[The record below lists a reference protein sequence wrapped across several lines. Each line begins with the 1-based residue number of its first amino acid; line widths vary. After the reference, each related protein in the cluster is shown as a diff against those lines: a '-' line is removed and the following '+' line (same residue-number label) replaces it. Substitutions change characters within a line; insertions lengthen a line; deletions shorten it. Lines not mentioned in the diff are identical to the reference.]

1 VWSYCIISDP
11 SFEPKSCSPS
21 CPFDFDPAFILSNPL
36 PPLQI
41 SDLSAPKAQFF
52 FFLGLCRQRGR
63 ETSQA
68 GDPSAAMDLPE
79 SSVSRADEGRA
90 PRRVGPVDREELVRV
105 IEQSL
110 YSLGYR
116 RAAAALEA
124 ESGVPLYP
132 PDHGS
137 LLLDVMAGR
146 WDACAETVRAV
157 AGVGDADRAVAEFL
171 LWRAHYLELL
181 GTGGDAGLRRAREV
195 LRRRIAPLGVDRRC
209 VHCLACAMVS
219 CDGAVA
225 PDAVVGWR
233 IAVFLDLVEVLPPW
247 FHVPSGRLEHLV
259 ESAVTKQV
267 ASCIYH
273 NLPDEITLFQDHKCH
288 EQHIPSKCAQV
299 RVKQIVRL
307 FISVS

>member
-1 VWSYCIISDP
+1 
-11 SFEPKSCSPS
+11 
-21 CPFDFDPAFILSNPL
+21 
-36 PPLQI
+36 
-41 SDLSAPKAQFF
+41 
-52 FFLGLCRQRGR
+52 
-63 ETSQA
+63 
-68 GDPSAAMDLPE
+68 
-79 SSVSRADEGRA
+79 
-90 PRRVGPVDREELVRV
+90 
-105 IEQSL
+105 
-110 YSLGYR
+110 
-116 RAAAALEA
+116 
-124 ESGVPLYP
+124 
-132 PDHGS
+132 
-137 LLLDVMAGR
+137 
-146 WDACAETVRAV
+146 
-157 AGVGDADRAVAEFL
+157 
-171 LWRAHYLELL
+171 L